1 MATMRA
7 SGLGKRQNGAKPSA
21 FELGARRTVQPH
33 VFPSVKTHGAAQM
46 DIHPKDV
53 ECHAIRTCVTGQYLL
68 DRDPLT
74 HTLTQGPK
82 DPIISYTP
90 V

>member
-68 DRDPLT
+68 DRAPSST
-74 HTLTQGPK
+74 SPNPHPNPRSKGP
-82 DPIISYTP
+82 DN
-90 V
+90 